1 MPFFKSTH
9 NILLQVDQ
17 DEVFD
22 INWMDSDKLVLPP
35 KKDWDYGRELQ
46 IEDINI
52 WEVLYESSG
61 GVGVYAAWDPYAE
74 FYLIT
79 YGLNPSNPLRFI
91 NDVGYSSKLMDT
103 YYGQGAQEQVQQRMK
118 ELRIPFNLSKIWVE
132 PEDMW
137 LYTKKE
143 SLKIISY

>member
-22 INWMDSDKLVLPP
+22 INWMDSDKLILPP

-46 IEDINI
+46 IEDVSI

-61 GVGVYAAWDPYAE
+61 GIGVYASWDPYAE

-79 YGLNPSNPLRFI
+79 YGFNSSNPLRVI
-91 NDVGYSSKLMDT
+91 NNIGYSSKLIDT
-103 YYGQGAQEQVQQRMK
+103 YYGQGAQEQVQNKMK
-118 ELRIPFNLSKIWVE
+118 ELGIPFRLNELWVE

-143 SLKIISY
+143 DLKIISY

>member
-22 INWMDSDKLVLPP
+22 INWMDSDKLILPP

-46 IEDINI
+46 IEDVSI

-61 GVGVYAAWDPYAE
+61 GVGVYASWDPYAE

-79 YGLNPSNPLRFI
+79 YGFNPLNPLRFI
-91 NDVGYSSKLMDT
+91 NNIGYSSKLIDT
-103 YYGQGAQEQVQQRMK
+103 YYGQGAQEQVKNKMK
-118 ELRIPFNLSKIWVE
+118 ELNIPFRLNEVWVE
-132 PEDMW
+132 PENMW

-143 SLKIISY
+143 DLKIISY